1 LSNHRLTSH
10 HLHSFSTPQFNSF
23 NAIMNT
29 SLLSFVTALRF
40 RHLALVVALLPCLAS
55 ARPVDLSV
63 PEGGFGPSN
72 FDGTAQTWLEM
83 EDFELGEGLALP
95 FRLRFSSLI
104 IGPDFGPG
112 GWTSPLFGSRAGVRS
127 SGVLHVILPC
137 GKEMILRPS
146 QAEAEKGQFSDG
158 EWIGQQINDQIE
170 VGREDGW
177 KMEFNRAGYL
187 TRLTTD
193 DKRIVEWLRAPGSH
207 FLQKVVER
215 AADGTVIQGLSV
227 RRDPRSQRVLTV
239 DLQGVGGI
247 KRAFNFHYDKQG
259 RLWRVARPEKVL
271 DEIEWKAGPD
281 ELPGMELRRADG
293 SRIHLAWGEK
303 DRLLRWDG
311 LWKYEPDTSL
321 PGFPRI
327 TRTGPYGERE
337 VYHDTRKED
346 GKLVFESANGIS
358 TTKHHLVG
366 GPAHRKLEKITRKA
380 VGGDSEQMTYRAVY
394 DQRGLL
400 VGEFDALERKTT
412 HSYELFGATAQSGI
426 KKHLT
431 TSPLGGVTTQEF
443 DRHGSL
449 LARTDA
455 LGHTTRYEYDSRRRR
470 TRTVGPDRRTIE
482 RLSYTKEGRLASRTD
497 ALGATTG
504 YEYDRQGN
512 RIATIDALGKVTRD
526 EFDGQRRRIRS
537 TDPLGRVW
545 SFQYDAGGRL
555 TAQTAPDG
563 TVTQRTTYD
572 ENGRRLTVTDAAGN
586 VTTYTHDLH
595 GRQTSVRDALERLT
609 QMEYDIAKGATGC
622 TTCSATAS
630 ATTVISPSG
639 SRTVRRFD
647 ADQRLLEEAI
657 YAPGTDAPLQTTQFE
672 YDAVGNLIAVTD
684 PLGRV
689 TRHEYDLEDRR
700 IRTVHPD
707 QTTRSYAYNAAGQL
721 IQETDETGAITKR
734 EYDPHGNLI
743 AITDAEGNT
752 TRTLFET
759 AEDSPISMA
768 AARRPTGIELPG
780 GRRNHIEYDLLG
792 RRVALTQGYGTPD
805 AATTRSEFD
814 AVGNEISSI
823 SPTGQITRHRY
834 DERNRRVKT
843 TDALNRVWQFEYT
856 ATAGA
861 SGPAPC
867 CGASPAGN
875 AQAATTLHPDGSK
888 ETRVT
893 DAGGQLISTTDAK
906 GHTIEYRY
914 TPDGRMAELIDGKGS
929 VTQWSYDARGKLL
942 AKTYP
947 DGGTER
953 YEHDAAGQLIRRI
966 RPDGTAATHS
976 YDSRGRLLS
985 VKWDADRSEPITYT
999 YDAAGRMTSA
1009 SNTSA
1014 TVARSY
1020 TATGRLATETQTI
1033 RLPDLTQPVENRLT
1047 YEYSPDGRLAA
1058 ITYPDASKVQHY
1070 HNARGELIEIID
1082 TQPVA
1087 GLDANNA
1094 RYTYTRRPD
1103 GKITALTH
1111 PNGVTTTRDYD
1122 EVGRLAK
1129 IAHLDPTGKVL
1140 ESEASTYDQR
1150 DRRLT
1155 RTRAD
1160 GSTDLFR
1167 YDPAGQ
1173 VTAAAYAQA
1182 SDPQNPNPVNPSE
1195 NPVNPVEKSD
1205 EAEQKDFTPN
1215 QTFVYDEAGNCPSLR
1230 SRPAKWLR
1238 VW

>member
-1 LSNHRLTSH
+1 LTCH
-10 HLHSFSTPQFNSF
+10 HLHSFSTPQFNPF
-23 NAIMNT
+23 PAIMKM
-29 SLLSFVTALRF
+29 SLLSYFTALRL
-40 RHLALVVALLPCLAS
+40 RNLALVVALLPALAS

-63 PEGGFGPSN
+63 PEGGFGPSS
-72 FDGTAQTWLEM
+72 FDGTAQTWLEI
-83 EDFELGEGLALP
+83 EEFELGEGLALP

-104 IGPDFGPG
+104 MGPDFGPG
-112 GWTSPLFGSRAGVRS
+112 GWTSPLFGSRASVRS

-146 QAEAEKGQFSDG
+146 QAEAEKGRFTDG

-239 DLQGVGGI
+239 DMKAVGGI
-247 KRAFNFHYDKQG
+247 QQAYHFHYDKQG

-281 ELPGMELRRADG
+281 ELPGMELQRSDG
-293 SRIHLAWGEK
+293 SRIHLAWGGK

-311 LWKYEPDTSL
+311 LWKYEPDTSS

-366 GPAHRKLEKITRKA
+366 GPAHGKLEKITRKA

-455 LGHTTRYEYDSRRRR
+455 LGHTTRYEYDSRHRR

-497 ALGATTG
+497 ALGATTK

-609 QMEYDIAKGATGC
+609 KMEYDIAKGATGC

-630 ATTVISPSG
+630 ATAVVSPSG

-657 YAPGTDAPLQTTQFE
+657 YAPGTDAPP
-672 YDAVGNLIAVTD
+672 AN
-684 PLGRV
+684 
-689 TRHEYDLEDRR
+689 
-700 IRTVHPD
+700 HP
-707 QTTRSYAYNAAGQL
+707 
-721 IQETDETGAITKR
+721 
-734 EYDPHGNLI
+734 
-743 AITDAEGNT
+743 
-752 TRTLFET
+752 F
-759 AEDSPISMA
+759 
-768 AARRPTGIELPG
+768 
-780 GRRNHIEYDLLG
+780 
-792 RRVALTQGYGTPD
+792 
-805 AATTRSEFD
+805 
-814 AVGNEISSI
+814 
-823 SPTGQITRHRY
+823 
-834 DERNRRVKT
+834 
-843 TDALNRVWQFEYT
+843 
-856 ATAGA
+856 
-861 SGPAPC
+861 
-867 CGASPAGN
+867 
-875 AQAATTLHPDGSK
+875 
-888 ETRVT
+888 
-893 DAGGQLISTTDAK
+893 
-906 GHTIEYRY
+906 
-914 TPDGRMAELIDGKGS
+914 
-929 VTQWSYDARGKLL
+929 
-942 AKTYP
+942 
-947 DGGTER
+947 
-953 YEHDAAGQLIRRI
+953 
-966 RPDGTAATHS
+966 
-976 YDSRGRLLS
+976 
-985 VKWDADRSEPITYT
+985 
-999 YDAAGRMTSA
+999 
-1009 SNTSA
+1009 
-1014 TVARSY
+1014 
-1020 TATGRLATETQTI
+1020 
-1033 RLPDLTQPVENRLT
+1033 
-1047 YEYSPDGRLAA
+1047 
-1058 ITYPDASKVQHY
+1058 
-1070 HNARGELIEIID
+1070 
-1082 TQPVA
+1082 
-1087 GLDANNA
+1087 
-1094 RYTYTRRPD
+1094 
-1103 GKITALTH
+1103 
-1111 PNGVTTTRDYD
+1111 
-1122 EVGRLAK
+1122 
-1129 IAHLDPTGKVL
+1129 
-1140 ESEASTYDQR
+1140 
-1150 DRRLT
+1150 
-1155 RTRAD
+1155 
-1160 GSTDLFR
+1160 
-1167 YDPAGQ
+1167 
-1173 VTAAAYAQA
+1173 
-1182 SDPQNPNPVNPSE
+1182 
-1195 NPVNPVEKSD
+1195 
-1205 EAEQKDFTPN
+1205 
-1215 QTFVYDEAGNCPSLR
+1215 
-1230 SRPAKWLR
+1230 
-1238 VW
+1238 